1 MSTQNAASICYI
13 MKNAA
18 FAAGDSLTEK
28 KDRHEACQLL
38 IGQLLTAWFSGQ
50 NGDVVILADGLTT
63 PMMACRN
70 ESGFA
75 LNGFSRGIESYDGP
89 CFAVGSSGGIMAYE
103 RGLFDL
109 CVSAAYLEKRN
120 ALAAVVYDPLHV
132 ELFHSVSNMGAYL
145 NGKSI
150 APAHTKRMS
159 DACVSFDHAA
169 LRARGEAVRSLLAEA
184 ANIRVGAAC
193 GLELCYTACGR
204 TDAAIRRNEAFF
216 DCAAGLLMAQE
227 AGAVIT
233 DGCGGAYAPFA
244 EYGERRGLAVAC
256 GGIAEDLAQRLGTI

>member
-28 KDRHEACQLL
+28 KDRHGACQLL

-50 NGDVVILADGLTT
+50 NEDVAILADGLTM

-70 ESGFA
+70 EGGFA
-75 LNGFSRGIESYDGP
+75 LDDFSRGIESYDGP

-109 CVSAAYLEKRN
+109 CISVAYLEKRN
-120 ALAAVVYDPLHV
+120 ALAAVVYDPIHV
-132 ELFHSVSNMGAYL
+132 ELFHAVSSMGAYL

-159 DACVSFDHAA
+159 DACLAFDHAT
-169 LRARGEAVRSLLAEA
+169 LRAGGRAVLSLLAEA

-216 DCAAGLLMAQE
+216 DYAAGLLVAQE

-233 DGCGGAYAPFA
+233 DGCGGAYAPLA
-244 EYGERRGLAVAC
+244 EYGERRDLAAAC
-256 GGIAEDLAQRLGTI
+256 RGIAGELAPRLASA